1 MLVSGGDD
9 GRLMAWWL
17 TPDYQPDLVKSPI
30 GQEIYHSDR
39 KINSID
45 LKTIDRGVAI
55 VTGGEDFQV
64 KLHQLMN

>member
-1 MLVSGGDD
+1 MG
-9 GRLMAWWL
+9 WWL
-17 TPDYQPDLVKSPI
+17 TPKYELDRVKSPI
-30 GQEIYHSDR
+30 GQEIYRGDR

-55 VTGGEDFQV
+55 ITGGEDFQV